1 MKRFYKEVAVAETDG
16 GWHVLLDGRAIK
28 TAGGAAQVVPTQAL
42 ADALAEEWRAQ
53 GEELDAKQFPLRDAV
68 DFALDLVAPDPSETI
83 ARICAFAET
92 DTLCYRADPDEALF
106 ARQQEVWEP
115 LLAGFEARYGVR
127 FERISGIIHRAQPSA
142 TLATLRGHVETLDSF
157 TLSALQA
164 LSSLSASLVIAL
176 EALQPDA
183 DGDALWD
190 AANLE
195 ELWQIELWGE
205 DFEAK
210 ARREKRGAE
219 FAAAM
224 RLAALARV

>member
-1 MKRFYKEVAVAETDG
+1 MKRFYKKVSVAEADG
-16 GWHVLLDGRAIK
+16 GWRVLLDGRAIK
-28 TAGGAAQVVPTQAL
+28 TAQGAAQVVPTPAL
-42 ADALAEEWRAQ
+42 AEALAEEWRAQ
-53 GEELDAKQFPLRDAV
+53 GEEIDLKLFALRDAV
-68 DFALDLVAPDPSETI
+68 DFALDLVAPDPRETI
-83 ARICAFAET
+83 ERILAFAET
-92 DTLCYRADPDEALF
+92 DTLCYRGDPDEPLF

-115 LLAGFEARYGVR
+115 LLTACEHRHDVR
-127 FERISGIIHRAQPSA
+127 FERISGIIHRAQPPE
-142 TLATLRGHVETLDSF
+142 TLARLRSHVERFDPF

-176 EALQPDA
+176 EALREGT
-183 DGDALWD
+183 DGAALWD

-219 FAAAM
+219 FARAM
-224 RLAALARV
+224 TLAELVRG